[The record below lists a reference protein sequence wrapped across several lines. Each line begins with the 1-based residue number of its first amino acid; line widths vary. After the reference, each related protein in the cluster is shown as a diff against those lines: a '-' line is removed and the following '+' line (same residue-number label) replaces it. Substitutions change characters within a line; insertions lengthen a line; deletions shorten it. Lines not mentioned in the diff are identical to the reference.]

1 MTSRETI
8 ALQLTLKT
16 IESCK
21 FSSEEQL
28 KALPCEIYNE
38 FYKNLQTYNKQ

>member
-16 IESCK
+16 LESCK
-21 FSSEEQL
+21 FSSEEQI
-28 KALPCEIYNE
+28 KTLPFEIYNE